1 LTNSTS
7 FSPHIISD
15 KTVRA
20 LLSIINF
27 SREKDPT
34 QIQIIASLVSI
45 LNFSTYPEILTA
57 LKGMKLLESL

>member
-1 LTNSTS
+1 LSNSTS